1 MKKYTRF
8 GKSKQQKF
16 KQELSAL
23 LERYD
28 ITIEAIDARDYGIE
42 SIDFCDRCGVGL
54 TTELA
59 ELCANDILKLEAIR

>member
-1 MKKYTRF
+1 MKKYIRF

>member
-1 MKKYTRF
+1 MKKYIRF

-23 LERYD
+23 LEKYD

>member
-1 MKKYTRF
+1 MKKYIRF
-8 GKSKQQKF
+8 GKKKQQKF

-59 ELCANDILKLEAIR
+59 ELCANDILKLETIR

>member
-1 MKKYTRF
+1 MKKYIRF
-8 GKSKQQKF
+8 GKKKQQKF
-16 KQELSAL
+16 KKELSAL
-23 LERYD
+23 LEKYD

-59 ELCANDILKLEAIR
+59 ELCANDILKLETIR